1 MSGSD
6 SDQKTEQPSQ
16 RKLTSA
22 RQRGQVIQSREV
34 NNLFMLG
41 TGAVIVL
48 LLSPSLARRLTVTL
62 ARFLD
67 PASLLSSDGVLW
79 EAVWRLFGE
88 IAGAFV
94 LPLLLIVVAAAAGS
108 VMQTGLVL
116 ATEKIGFD
124 MERLSPIAGFKRLFS
139 VRATLEFLKGL
150 AKFAV
155 VMALVGVLLRPEIG
169 TLEMLTSAAPAAL
182 TADIY
187 RLLIKITVGVLVL
200 VALLAL
206 LDYGY
211 QRVSFMRSMRMS
223 KQEVKEEHKQ
233 SEGDPMVKA
242 RLRQIRMERARKRMM
257 AAVPGASVV
266 VTNPTHFAV
275 ALKYEM
281 GEKGAPK
288 VVAKGADLIAQRI
301 REIAEEND
309 VPLVENPPLARAL
322 YANVEIDHEI
332 PPEHFRAVAE
342 IINYVFRLKR
352 KVRTN

>member
-1 MSGSD
+1 MSETD

-169 TLEMLTSAAPAAL
+169 RLEMLTSAAPAAL

>member
-1 MSGSD
+1 MAESD

-16 RKLTSA
+16 RKLSSA

-41 TGAVIVL
+41 TGAAIVL
-48 LLSPSLARRLTVTL
+48 LLSPSLTRSLTVTL

-67 PASLLSSDGVLW
+67 PASLMSSGGVLW
-79 EAVWRLFGE
+79 EAVWQLLGE

-108 VMQTGLVL
+108 LMQTGLVL

-139 VRATLEFLKGL
+139 VRAVLEFLKGV

-155 VMALVGVLLRPEIG
+155 VMTIVGALLRPEMG
-169 TLEMLTSAAPAAL
+169 RLETLVSAAPAAL

-187 RLLIKITVGVLVL
+187 RLLIKIAVGALVL
-200 VALLAL
+200 VVLLAL

-211 QRVSFMRSMRMS
+211 QRVSFLRSMRMS
-223 KQEVKEEHKQ
+223 KQEVKEEQKQ

-275 ALKYEM
+275 ALKYEL
-281 GEKGAPK
+281 GEKGAPR
-288 VVAKGADLIAQRI
+288 VVAKGADLIAQKI

-342 IINYVFRLKR
+342 IINYVFRLKGR
-352 KVRTN
+352 LRAN

>member
-1 MSGSD
+1 MSETD

-108 VMQTGLVL
+108 VLQTGLVL

-124 MERLSPIAGFKRLFS
+124 MERLSPIAGFKGETS
-139 VRATLEFLKGL
+139 DDGDPENAP
-150 AKFAV
+150 
-155 VMALVGVLLRPEIG
+155 RPVEVAI
-169 TLEMLTSAAPAAL
+169 SDDA
-182 TADIY
+182 
-187 RLLIKITVGVLVL
+187 RLLPLSM
-200 VALLAL
+200 
-206 LDYGY
+206 
-211 QRVSFMRSMRMS
+211 RVS
-223 KQEVKEEHKQ
+223 
-233 SEGDPMVKA
+233 
-242 RLRQIRMERARKRMM
+242 
-257 AAVPGASVV
+257 
-266 VTNPTHFAV
+266 V
-275 ALKYEM
+275 AYL
-281 GEKGAPK
+281 
-288 VVAKGADLIAQRI
+288 
-301 REIAEEND
+301 
-309 VPLVENPPLARAL
+309 PLV
-322 YANVEIDHEI
+322 VELTRPCDSGAAC
-332 PPEHFRAVAE
+332 RW
-342 IINYVFRLKR
+342 
-352 KVRTN
+352 